1 MKIQGGRARGR
12 SIRAPR
18 GLEVRP
24 TPAKV
29 RAAVFDILGDV
40 GGRRCLDLFCGAGGM
55 GLEALSRG
63 AERVTFIDESGRSL
77 EAVSENLAS
86 LGLSGG
92 ALLKATLP
100 AGLRRVRG
108 SYDLVFADPP
118 YAEAHLVGLG
128 RALIESELVGDG
140 VVWVHEVAA
149 RSQERPPRGWRV
161 DDERAY
167 GGTKLL
173 FLRRVAESV
182 APA

>member
-12 SIRAPR
+12 TIRAPR
-18 GLEVRP
+18 GLDVRP

-29 RAAVFDILGDV
+29 RAAVFDILGDIA
-40 GGRRCLDLFCGAGGM
+40 GRRGLDLFCGAGGM

-63 AERVTFIDESGRSL
+63 AEHVTFVDGSARSV

-86 LGLSGG
+86 LGLAGG
-92 ALLKATLP
+92 SILKATLP

-108 SYDLVFADPP
+108 TYDLVFADPP

-128 RALIESELVGDG
+128 RALLESGLVGEG
-140 VVWVHEVAA
+140 VVWVHEVSA

-161 DDERAY
+161 DDERGY

-173 FLRRVAESV
+173 FLRRVIEAPV
-182 APA
+182 AG